1 MVRIPQ
7 QSLPTPPPPPRPP
20 PRLRRVR
27 RRERTVC
34 SAMAELNNSICRGG
48 RPLNMETQSSVLGAT
63 PEFDARDRGGAVDR
77 PVDAMRPFVWSL
89 EYGLLEE
96 WSF

>member
-1 MVRIPQ
+1 
-7 QSLPTPPPPPRPP
+7 
-20 PRLRRVR
+20 
-27 RRERTVC
+27 
-34 SAMAELNNSICRGG
+34 
-48 RPLNMETQSSVLGAT
+48 METQSSVLGAT